1 MRTIALSFALIALSS
16 AAPTPESPY
25 STLAK
30 LSADLSQNDALGAV
44 AAFDSSMKGYGDL
57 ERNIESLAAQTTIL
71 CAIDVIEDT
80 EKDGVHTLS
89 VDWYM
94 ALTSQ
99 ADTNY
104 TERRREQ
111 VILEMR
117 QIKDKWKITSMSPLS
132 ILDPIKIQ

>member
-1 MRTIALSFALIALSS
+1 MRTIALSFALLTGVF
-16 AAPTPESPY
+16 AAGPETPY

-30 LSADLSQNDALGAV
+30 LSADLSQNDAPSAI
-44 AAFDSSMKGYGDL
+44 AWFDSSMKGYGDL
-57 ERNIESLAAQTTIL
+57 QRNIDSIAAQATTL
-71 CAIDVIEDT
+71 CAVDVITDID
-80 EKDGVHTLS
+80 KDGVHTLS

-111 VILEMR
+111 VTIEMR
-117 QIKDKWKITSMSPLS
+117 QIKGKWKITSISPLS
-132 ILDPIKIQ
+132 ILDPIHII